1 MVFVPEAEKSMS
13 LLVSRLGLTTN
24 AGTKMERKGEFCV
37 LFFQAQ
43 DLDGQADPM
52 VELFFPFLA
61 NRIESKAM
69 KRSYWSRS

>member
-1 MVFVPEAEKSMS
+1 MS
-13 LLVSRLGLTTN
+13 LLVSRLGPTTN
-24 AGTKMERKGEFCV
+24 AGTKIERKGEFCV

-43 DLDGQADPM
+43 DLDGQADPK
-52 VELFFPFLA
+52 VELFFFFFLA